1 MAKYDQ
7 GGGCACGV
15 QKVCDCEESKP
26 ERTTQE
32 QVWDWAYDQ
41 FGVNNVLTLAIRGNK
56 EMAELLQEIQTG
68 SKPAKEIAMECAD
81 ISFFLLQIC
90 EASGY
95 DMMKLVAE
103 KLEVN
108 KKREWARAS
117 DGSFQH
123 VEKSE

>member
-1 MAKYDQ
+1 MRNLQ
-7 GGGCACGV
+7 G
-15 QKVCDCEESKP
+15 
-26 ERTTQE
+26 

-81 ISFFLLQIC
+81 ISFLLLQIC

-108 KKREWARAS
+108 KKREWVRAS